1 MKWNKKKICILVAVA
16 ALLLVANIC
25 RLIGNCGI
33 YKKQAGL
40 IRSFLYI
47 VLFATWGLSAYSR
60 IIQPVTRRYLS
71 EIAFLMVFWFVIRSL
86 KFHIVSSELYPNI
99 TRYLW
104 YLYYPAILFIP
115 LLAVFV
121 AISIGKSEK
130 VHVYQWSAKSGEYAI
145 MVFKV
150 TDYSIGIEKLQEVE
164 TSSGLLD

>member
-104 YLYYPAILFIP
+104 YLYYLAILFIP

-130 VHVYQWSAKSGEYAI
+130 VHVYQWSAESGEYAI

-150 TDYSIGIEKLQEVE
+150 TDYSIGIEILQEVE
-164 TSSGLLD
+164 TSPGLLD

>member
-1 MKWNKKKICILVAVA
+1 
-16 ALLLVANIC
+16 
-25 RLIGNCGI
+25 
-33 YKKQAGL
+33 
-40 IRSFLYI
+40 
-47 VLFATWGLSAYSR
+47 
-60 IIQPVTRRYLS
+60 
-71 EIAFLMVFWFVIRSL
+71 MVFWFVIRSL

-104 YLYYPAILFIP
+104 YLYYLAILFIP

-150 TDYSIGIEKLQEVE
+150 TDYSIGIEILQEVE
-164 TSSGLLD
+164 TSPGLLD